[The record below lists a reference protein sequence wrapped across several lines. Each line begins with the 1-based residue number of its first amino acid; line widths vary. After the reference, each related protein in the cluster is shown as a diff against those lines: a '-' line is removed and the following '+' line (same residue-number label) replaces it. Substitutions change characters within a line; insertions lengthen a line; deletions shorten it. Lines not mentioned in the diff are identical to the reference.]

1 MPSPKKVSAEPTRF
15 SVKRVSRREWVGLG
29 AGVVATLAL
38 FLPWTNL
45 SATQQIVEEALREL
59 PRSDV
64 ARDAWTTGFLA
75 WCGPLLVL
83 LAGIVVVAFGQF
95 RKVRVAGLPH
105 LWLICAAVAVLLMV
119 LGWFAMGWQFDEDT
133 RGLLDAGGVGLYA
146 GPGRYLG
153 MLGAV
158 ASLVA
163 AVLDV
168 RALRRR

>member
-1 MPSPKKVSAEPTRF
+1 MPSKVSAEPERF
-15 SVKRVSRREWVGLG
+15 SLARVSWREWTAFG

-45 SATQQIVEEALREL
+45 SATNQVVDEALREL
-59 PRSDV
+59 PSSDV

-75 WCGPLLVL
+75 WCGPLLLL
-83 LAGIVVVAFGQF
+83 LAGVAVVVFGQF

-105 LWLICAAVAVLLMV
+105 LWLIFAGVALLLMV

-133 RGLLDAGGVGLYA
+133 RELLDEGGIGLYA
-146 GPGRYLG
+146 GIGRYLG
-153 MLGAV
+153 MLGAL

-168 RALRRR
+168 RALRRRA